1 MRVLALADRPF
12 HADAAKLA
20 LTHDVEAIVTLGD
33 LQPSWLET
41 LDRVRVPKLGVY
53 GNHDDEPYM
62 TWFGIDNVHVQPARR
77 ALSDLDLDSGM
88 SFSGFEGCV
97 AYRRSG
103 SAPVGPSYTQRQARR
118 LVRKL
123 PAADVLLCHCPP
135 RGVNDDP
142 DDPAHVGYDA
152 LRAWVLEKRPRWL
165 LHGHTHPSPGRLLH
179 RIGDTRV
186 VYVNGARVI
195 ELT

>member
-12 HADAAKLA
+12 HADVAKLA
-20 LTHDVEAIVTLGD
+20 SQCDVEAIVTLGD

-41 LDRVRVPKLGVY
+41 LDKVELPKLGVY

-62 TWFGIDNVHVQPARR
+62 TWFGIDNVHVNRI
-77 ALSDLDLDSGM
+77 DLDNGL

-97 AYRRSG
+97 SYRRSG
-103 SAPVGPSYTQRQARR
+103 HGQGRPVLHAARGQEADPQAARGRR
-118 LVRKL
+118 PALPL
-123 PAADVLLCHCPP
+123 PAA
-135 RGVNDDP
+135 R
-142 DDPAHVGYDA
+142 
-152 LRAWVLEKRPRWL
+152 RQRRPRRSGPHRLRGAARRGCSSTSRAGCCTATSTPRPGSL
-165 LHGHTHPSPGRLLH
+165 LN

-195 ELT
+195 DLT

>member
-12 HADAAKLA
+12 HGDAASLA
-20 LTHDVEAIVTLGD
+20 DQHGVDAILTLGD

-41 LDRVRVPKLGVY
+41 LEGCCLPKLGVY
-53 GNHDDEPYM
+53 GNHDDERYM
-62 TWFGIDNVHVQPARR
+62 PWFGIDDVHLNRI
-77 ALSDLDLDSGM
+77 DLDGGL

-103 SAPVGPSYTQRQARR
+103 THLGPSYSQKQASK

-135 RGVNDDP
+135 LGVNDDP
-142 DDPAHVGYDA
+142 DDPAHVGYEG
-152 LRAWVLEKRPRWL
+152 LRRWVLEHQPRWL
-165 LHGHTHPSPGRLLH
+165 LHGHTHPTPGRLLD

-186 VYVNGARVI
+186 AYVNGARVI
-195 ELT
+195 DLG